1 VSLAQHTEPQTQ
13 MAEAQLNKEAPRPQA
28 IADRQRVMLQGPIM
42 PTLLRLAL
50 PTMVVLLVQAFV
62 GVAETYFVSFLGTE
76 ALAGTAL
83 VLPVLMLMQTMSNGG
98 MGGGVASA
106 VARALGAGR
115 RADADALVRHALV
128 LAVLFGFAFAIA
140 ELLGGR
146 ALYKALGGEGR
157 ALENALAYG
166 NVVFGGACLVWIV
179 SLLAAVLRGTGN
191 VVVPAAV
198 TLGSIFVVLP
208 LSPTLIFGVGPL
220 PRLGI
225 TGAGLDVIVYYVI
238 AAAVLIVYL
247 RSSHSLVRLS
257 FDLRRIERRSLADIL
272 RVGGLASIGTIQS
285 NLTVVLV
292 TATVGIFGTSAIA
305 GYGIASRLDYL
316 LIPLIFGLGSAALT
330 MVGTNIG
337 AGLAARAERIV
348 LLAGLVAAGLTEA
361 IGVAAAAF
369 PSGWIGLFTAEPEVL
384 ATGSHYLRIVGPFY
398 GLIGLGLLLYFAGQG
413 RALAGLAG
421 LCLRAWCD

>member
-1 VSLAQHTEPQTQ
+1 MSLAQHTEPQTQ
-13 MAEAQLNKEAPRPQA
+13 TAEAQLNKEAPRPQA

-115 RADADALVRHALV
+115 RADADALVLHALV

-140 ELLGGR
+140 ELLGDR

-157 ALENALAYG
+157 APENALAYG

-257 FDLRRIERRSLADIL
+257 FDLRRIERRLLADIL

-348 LLAGLVAAGLTEA
+348 LLTGLVAAGLTEA

-413 RALAGLAG
+413 RALAGSAG